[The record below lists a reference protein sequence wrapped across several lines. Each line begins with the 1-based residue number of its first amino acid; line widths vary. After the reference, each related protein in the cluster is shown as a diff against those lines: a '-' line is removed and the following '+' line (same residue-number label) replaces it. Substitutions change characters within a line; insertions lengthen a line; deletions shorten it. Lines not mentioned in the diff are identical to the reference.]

1 MDATTV
7 AIDLAK
13 DVFEVALADAH
24 HRMTKRMRLSRDDF
38 ALLPQSLSP
47 TTVVMEACATS
58 HYWAR
63 VFQEAG
69 HTVKLLPAH
78 YVRPYRK
85 RNKTDRADAAALIQA
100 ARDPDIL
107 PVAIKSEY
115 QQSILALHRIRSAWV
130 AQRTARI
137 NLVRGLL
144 REFGVMLP
152 AGAANVAPGA
162 LVALNDRGLPL
173 PFVEGLVPVIDDIS
187 HLDTKIHTIDNQL
200 AALAKQNKDA
210 IRLQSIPGIGIM
222 TATALAASVGDA
234 QQFHSGRHMASWLGL
249 TPRESSSGNRRHL
262 GSISK
267 RGDVY
272 LRKLLIHGA
281 RSALLQAKRVARR
294 TPNDL
299 TRLQA
304 WVLELEQRVGHNKAA
319 VALANK
325 IARIAW
331 AIWRYD
337 RPFNGSFAAA

>member
-13 DVFEVALADAH
+13 DVFEVAVADAE
-24 HRMTKRMRLSRDDF
+24 HRMTRRMRLNREDF
-38 ALLPQSLSP
+38 AFLPQSLSP

-100 ARDPDIL
+100 TRDPEIL

-144 REFGVMLP
+144 REFGVILP
-152 AGAANVAPGA
+152 TGAGNVVPGA
-162 LVALNDRGLPL
+162 LIALNDRELPS
-173 PFVEGLVPVIDDIS
+173 PFVEGVSPVIDEIRD
-187 HLDTKIHTIDNQL
+187 LEAKIETIDKQL
-200 AALAKQNKDA
+200 TALARQNKDA
-210 IRLQSIPGIGIM
+210 IRLQSIPGIGVM

-234 QQFHSGRHMASWLGL
+234 QQFASGRQLASWLGL

-299 TRLQA
+299 TRLQT

-319 VALANK
+319 VAFANK

-331 AIWRYD
+331 AIWRYE

>member
-13 DVFEVALADAH
+13 DVFEVALADAD
-24 HRMTKRMRLSRDDF
+24 HRITRRMRLSRDDF
-38 ALLPQSLSP
+38 ALLPQSLP
-47 TTVVMEACATS
+47 AATVVMEACATS

-63 VFQEAG
+63 LFRQAG
-69 HTVKLLPAH
+69 HSVRLLPAH

-100 ARDPDIL
+100 TRDPDIL
-107 PVAIKSEY
+107 PVAIKTEY
-115 QQSILALHRIRSAWV
+115 QQSILALHRLRSAWV
-130 AQRTARI
+130 AHRTARI

-144 REFGVMLP
+144 REFGVILP
-152 AGAANVAPGA
+152 AGAAKLVPAA
-162 LVALNDRGLPL
+162 LIALNEESLPL
-173 PFVEGLVPVIDDIS
+173 PLLEGLLPAIEEIRD
-187 HLDTKIHTIDNQL
+187 LEAKITTIDKQL
-200 AALAKQNKDA
+200 STLARQSKDA
-210 IRLQSIPGIGIM
+210 MRLQQIPGIGVM

-234 QQFHSGRHMASWLGL
+234 QQFRSGRHLASWIGL
-249 TPRESSSGNRRHL
+249 TPREFSSGHRRHL
-262 GSISK
+262 GGISK

-272 LRKLLIHGA
+272 LRKLIIHGA

-299 TRLQA
+299 TRLQRWA
-304 WVLELEQRVGHNKAA
+304 LELEQRVGHNKAA

-325 IARIAW
+325 ITRIAW
-331 AIWRYD
+331 AIWRHE

>member
-13 DVFEVALADAH
+13 DVFEIALADAN
-24 HRMTKRMRLSRDDF
+24 HRIIKRLRLSRGDF
-38 ALLPQSLSP
+38 ALLPHSLSP
-47 TTVVMEACATS
+47 ATVVMEACATS

-63 VFQEAG
+63 LFREAG
-69 HTVKLLPAH
+69 HSVRLLPAH

-85 RNKTDRADAAALIQA
+85 RNKTDRADAAALVQA

-107 PVAIKSEY
+107 PVAIKTEY
-115 QQSILALHRIRSAWV
+115 QQSIMALHRIRSAWV
-130 AQRTARI
+130 ATRTARI

-144 REFGVMLP
+144 REFGILLP
-152 AGAANVAPGA
+152 SGAANVIPGA
-162 LVALNDRGLPL
+162 LVALSDRALPL
-173 PFVEGLVPVIDDIS
+173 SFVEGLLPAIDEIRE
-187 HLDTKIHTIDNQL
+187 LDARIDALDKQL
-200 AALAKQNKDA
+200 AALARQSKDA
-210 IRLQSIPGIGIM
+210 TRLQSIPGIGVM

-234 QQFHSGRHMASWLGL
+234 QQFRSGRHMASWLGL
-249 TPRESSSGNRRHL
+249 TPRESSSGSKRHL

-281 RSALLQAKRVARR
+281 RSALLQAKRVAKRE
-294 TPNDL
+294 PGEL
-299 TRLQA
+299 TKLQA
-304 WVLELEQRVGHNKAA
+304 WVLALEQRVGHNKAA

-331 AIWRYD
+331 AIWRHD

>member
-13 DVFEVALADAH
+13 DVFEIALADAD
-24 HRMTKRMRLSRDDF
+24 HRITQRLRLGRDEF
-38 ALLPQSLSP
+38 ALLPHSLSP
-47 TTVVMEACATS
+47 TSIVMEACATS

-63 VFQEAG
+63 VFEAEG

-85 RNKTDRADAAALIQA
+85 RNKTDRADAAALVQA
-100 ARDPDIL
+100 ARDPGIL

-115 QQSILALHRIRSAWV
+115 QQSILALHRLRSAWV
-130 AQRTARI
+130 ATRTARI

-144 REFGVMLP
+144 REFGVILP
-152 AGAANVAPGA
+152 AGAAHVVPAA
-162 LVALNDRGLPL
+162 LVALNDSGLPL
-173 PFVEGLVPVIDDIS
+173 AFVEGLLPAIDEIRD
-187 HLDTKIHTIDNQL
+187 LDTKVDAIDRQL
-200 AALAKQNKDA
+200 GILAKQSKDA
-210 IRLQSIPGIGIM
+210 TRLQQIPGIGVM

-234 QQFHSGRHMASWLGL
+234 QQFRSGRHLASWLGL
-249 TPRESSSGNRRHL
+249 TPRESSSGHKRHL
-262 GSISK
+262 GGISK

-272 LRKLLIHGA
+272 LRKLIIHGA

-294 TPNDL
+294 APEEL

-304 WVLELEQRVGHNKAA
+304 WVLDLEQRVGHNKAT

-325 IARIAW
+325 LARIAW
-331 AIWRYD
+331 AIWRHD

>member
-1 MDATTV
+1 MNATTI

-13 DVFEVALADAH
+13 DVFEVALADSQ
-24 HRMTKRMRLSRDDF
+24 HRITQRMRLNRDDF
-38 ALLPQSLSP
+38 ALLPQSLAP
-47 TTVVMEACATS
+47 ATVVMEACATS

-63 VFQEAG
+63 VFQNAG
-69 HTVKLLPAH
+69 HTVRLLPAH

-115 QQSILALHRIRSAWV
+115 QQSIMALHRMRSAWV
-130 AQRTARI
+130 ATRTSRI

-144 REFGVMLP
+144 REFGVILP
-152 AGAANVAPGA
+152 TGAANLVPAA
-162 LVALNDRGLPL
+162 LLALNEHTLPL
-173 PFVEGLVPVIDDIS
+173 PFVEALLPAIDEVRDLS
-187 HLDTKIHTIDNQL
+187 AKVDAIDKQL
-200 AALAKQNKDA
+200 TLLAQQNKDA
-210 IRLQSIPGIGIM
+210 MRLQQIPGIGVM
-222 TATALAASVGDA
+222 TATALAASVGNA
-234 QQFHSGRHMASWLGL
+234 KQFRSGRHLASWLGL
-249 TPRESSSGNRRHL
+249 TPRESSSGNKRHL
-262 GSISK
+262 GGISK

-294 TPNDL
+294 TPEEL
-299 TRLQA
+299 TRLQT

-319 VALANK
+319 TALANK

-331 AIWRYD
+331 AIWRHD
-337 RPFNGSFAAA
+337 RSFNGSFAAA